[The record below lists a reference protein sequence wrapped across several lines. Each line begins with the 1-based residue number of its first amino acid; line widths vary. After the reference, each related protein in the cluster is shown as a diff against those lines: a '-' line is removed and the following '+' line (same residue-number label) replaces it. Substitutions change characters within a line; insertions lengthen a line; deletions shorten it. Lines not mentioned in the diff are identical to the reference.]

1 MTNSMD
7 KQRAAQLMAPLTLAY
22 IGDAVYDL
30 HVRTRL
36 IIRHENDPPH
46 KLHVRASAIVKAA
59 AQAQTVTAIM
69 DELTDVEL
77 KIYKRGRNANSGT
90 VPKNADVGDY
100 RMATGFEAVIGY
112 LYMAGE
118 DGRLAELLGLCE
130 KGWTA

>member
-1 MTNSMD
+1 MINNMD
-7 KQRAAQLMAPLTLAY
+7 RQRAAQLMAPLTLAY

-36 IIRHENDPPH
+36 LLRHEHEPPH

-59 AQAQTVTAIM
+59 AQARTAIAIM
-69 DELTDVEL
+69 DELTDTEL

-112 LYMAGE
+112 LYMSG
-118 DGRLAELLGLCE
+118 DGSRLDELLALCE
-130 KGWTA
+130 NGWPS